1 MFFQDLRHSGPLN
14 AGCSIEK
21 HANLPMKC
29 WPNASVTMRHLER
42 CCCVCIN
49 GSFHQ
54 KILRSFDAF
63 TRNPRRSFNTFTEKH
78 HPRASAAE
86 PKKLNSYQ
94 EDPKGWAH
102 TDFSIRVRA
111 EIRVLGPR
119 PLLEQ
124 SPLLE
129 LLGYFF
135 LFLFSFKNFYEKH
148 SSPPFFPP
156 QLPHRHTTS
165 HTIWLQW
172 RFNDAGQWAH
182 KLLWI
187 MYECL

>member
-1 MFFQDLRHSGPLN
+1 MFFQDLRNSGPLN

-29 WPNASVTMRHLER
+29 WPNASVTVTMRHLER

-94 EDPKGWAH
+94 EDPKG
-102 TDFSIRVRA
+102 
-111 EIRVLGPR
+111 
-119 PLLEQ
+119 
-124 SPLLE
+124 
-129 LLGYFF
+129 
-135 LFLFSFKNFYEKH
+135 
-148 SSPPFFPP
+148 
-156 QLPHRHTTS
+156 
-165 HTIWLQW
+165 
-172 RFNDAGQWAH
+172 
-182 KLLWI
+182 
-187 MYECL
+187 

>member
-1 MFFQDLRHSGPLN
+1 MFFQDLRNSRPLN

-29 WPNASVTMRHLER
+29 WPNASVTMRNLER

-63 TRNPRRSFNTFTEKH
+63 TRNPRRSFNTSTEKH

-86 PKKLNSYQ
+86 PKKINSYQ

-102 TDFSIRVRA
+102 TDFFIRVRA

-129 LLGYFF
+129 ILGGVQKKSKDTVGCRPDPVTHDVQLQKSF
-135 LFLFSFKNFYEKH
+135 LNRFSVLN
-148 SSPPFFPP
+148 
-156 QLPHRHTTS
+156 
-165 HTIWLQW
+165 IWET
-172 RFNDAGQWAH
+172 F
-182 KLLWI
+182 
-187 MYECL
+187 